1 MTDPATEPVTADPAR
16 LRRTAWI
23 LVAVMVVGG
32 FLILKAYEKMAVEQS
47 KETRPAMIHQ
57 IRKERDLTVLRQ
69 DGQTAPLFDLR
80 GKVIALHCISLAQP
94 EASRLSLDV
103 MKRLAEARAEF
114 PDLQLITLVIDPPPA
129 ETSVQTLEKSAADL
143 GIALPH
149 WWLATTE
156 EKTLHKFIRNE
167 LKTATPPHKTEQGWQ
182 FETSLF
188 LIDRNGHLR
197 RAVVP
202 QQRGGPPYV
211 ANFDFDQAAQWDA
224 DRVKTGTDLTNV
236 QQLEKLLRDTITLLL
251 AEPAT
256 PP

>member
-1 MTDPATEPVTADPAR
+1 MNPPESEPAAVDPAK

-23 LVAVMVVGG
+23 LVGIMVIGG
-32 FLILKAYEKMAVEQS
+32 FFILKAYEKMAVGQS
-47 KETRPAMIHQ
+47 KDNRPAMIHQ
-57 IRKERDLTVLRQ
+57 IRKERDLTVIRQ
-69 DGQTAPLFDLR
+69 DGQTSPLFSLR
-80 GKVIALHCISLAQP
+80 GKVIALHCVILGEPARTQRSL
-94 EASRLSLDV
+94 EV
-103 MKRLAEARAEF
+103 MKRLAQSLDEF
-114 PDLQLITLVIDPPPA
+114 PDLQLVTLAIDPPAA
-129 ETSVQTLEKSAADL
+129 EETVKTLGETAQNL

-156 EKTLHKFIRNE
+156 GKTLHKFIRNE
-167 LKTATPPHKTEQGWQ
+167 LKPSAPPHQTEEGWV
-182 FETSLF
+182 FDASLF

-211 ANFDFDQAAQWDA
+211 ATFDFDQAAEWDA
-224 DRVKTGTDLTNV
+224 KGAQTGTGLTNE
-236 QQLEKLLRDTITLLL
+236 QQLEKLLRDTIRLLL